1 MNSNILNSLREYED
15 KLYDMIIELDRM
27 ESNLKI
33 YSEVEDRQLEKNSSN
48 LEKEELLELR
58 SNRNKLLSASLRIE
72 TAHSLVELV
81 HNDILDLVGE
91 VDHDDEDEEEG
102 DGLDDVEEDYEEE
115 DDEEDESDDVD
126 NLFESDYSDSDQ
138 DDEEDE
144 ESEDEDDSEE
154 DEESEDEGPESGLVV
169 YLPDDTYLQEE
180 SAAATFARAIDEA
193 GFENVIGLN
202 KKLCGLPLVSR
213 RKPNTDYAFRKLSR
227 YYVITH
233 ISNANKK
240 KILQQ
245 ISDELDLDWDVEIL

>member
-91 VDHDDEDEEEG
+91 VDHDEEDEEEG
-102 DGLDDVEEDYEEE
+102 DGLEDEEEDYEEEDDEEE

-138 DDEEDE
+138 DD
-144 ESEDEDDSEE
+144 EDEDDSEE

-180 SAAATFARAIDEA
+180 SAAATFARAIEEA

-213 RKPNTDYAFRKLSR
+213 RKPNTDYAFRKVGR
-227 YYVITH
+227 FYVITH
-233 ISNANKK
+233 TSNTNKM

-245 ISDELDLDWDVEIL
+245 ISDELDLDWEVEIL